1 MCGTELKFCFQNVLG
16 EAYGRSGE
24 YSQTHWIW
32 ETQQLEFD
40 FGISTRPSAYLISL
54 QNKMSKQRIKMIIYF
69 YITVFAGTEIKK

>member
-1 MCGTELKFCFQNVLG
+1 MCGTELKSCFQNVLG
-16 EAYGRSGE
+16 DAYGRSGE

-40 FGISTRPSAYLISL
+40 FGVSTRSSAYLISL
-54 QNKMSKQRIKMIIYF
+54 QNKMIIYF